1 VFQQGR
7 ISIFKGRQA
16 TFIRDRLLITI
27 STIICKVGYE
37 ELNMNN
43 LKHYAFAAI
52 AALTVS
58 VAPGLAGTL
67 YEAPDTP
74 AGGFCPTCAGTST
87 TMGDDISLSSGPAT
101 LQGLIWDTS
110 NYGADYD
117 ADIQVNLYNVDL
129 SGSNAALGTLF
140 HSQTTTHFLAG
151 GSGSPARTFVDIS
164 LPDVM
169 APERFIYTISVL
181 NNNGGTNWNMVGS
194 FAGTPGDANPNA
206 AQAVIGTN
214 SVLDTI
220 WGDWTL
226 TPGADPNTLAL
237 QELTMASY
245 QFGLPGNEAWG
256 ANSHL
261 TLNVDFYG
269 EVPAVPLPATLP
281 MLAGAFGIAGAL
293 RARRKRG

>member
-1 VFQQGR
+1 
-7 ISIFKGRQA
+7 
-16 TFIRDRLLITI
+16 
-27 STIICKVGYE
+27 
-37 ELNMNN
+37 MNN

-58 VAPGLAGTL
+58 AAPGLAGTL
-67 YEAPDTP
+67 YEAPDNVV
-74 AGGFCPTCAGTST
+74 GGYCPTCAGTST

-117 ADIQVNLYNVDL
+117 ADIQVNLYNVDI

-140 HSQTTTHFLAG
+140 HSQTTTHFLSG
-151 GSGSPARTFVDIS
+151 GNGVSSRTFVDIS

-181 NNNGGTNWNMVGS
+181 NNNGGTNWNMAGQLTNDPGS
-194 FAGTPGDANPNA
+194 VDPNA

-214 SVLDTI
+214 NVLDTI

-226 TPGADPNTLAL
+226 TPGADPNTLVL
-237 QELTMASY
+237 QELSMASY
-245 QFGLPGNEAWG
+245 QVGLPQFSAYV
-256 ANSHL
+256 ANTAV